1 MDAEKLALRRRI
13 DTLDQH
19 ATRLHAALTEYE
31 RENARL
37 KADLE
42 IAKIQNQYIS
52 EVASAYEKDIEKLER
67 ELEKAV
73 QHLGELRHCGSCIH
87 FGEKSFLNEYYDMP
101 SQCINCM
108 LERSQYV
115 WRGVNEETEEKP
127 MKEEIWLGAN
137 GECTKDAIEQMQ
149 QELIKMANEAARE
162 NGLEEYRL
170 VMDVYKNSYT
180 DGYTIV
186 WRARPF
192 SIEEER
198 RKGSAQLR
206 DMKRAC
212 FHYDCYKC
220 KHQKKTEE
228 EMEVCRQAEEC
239 EHCRAACACRSC
251 EEGSNWEWEG
261 EEGVPYE
268 AE

>member
-1 MDAEKLALRRRI
+1 MDAEKQAMQRRI

-19 ATRLHAALTEYE
+19 AVKLHAALTENE
-31 RENARL
+31 RENAQL
-37 KADLE
+37 KAELNVVR
-42 IAKIQNQYIS
+42 IQKNKM
-52 EVASAYEKDIEKLER
+52 YEEMKRLDR

-73 QHLGELRHCGSCIH
+73 QYLGELRHCGSCIH

-108 LERSQYV
+108 LARSQYV

-127 MKEEIWLGAN
+127 MKEEIRLGAT

-149 QELIKMANEAARE
+149 RELIKMANEAARE

-186 WRARPF
+186 WRVRPF

-212 FHYDCYKC
+212 FMYDCYKC
-220 KHQKKTEE
+220 KHQKKTAE
-228 EMEVCRQAEEC
+228 EMEVCRQVEEC
-239 EHCRAACACRSC
+239 ERCRAACPCRSC

-261 EEGVPYE
+261 EEGVWDD
-268 AE
+268 ATV